1 MQELQEAVEALTK
14 ENLRYVREE
23 AAKAAT
29 NQSATTRQTEG
40 RPREKNLL
48 LAALLAA
55 PPGPLSLSALLVA
68 VKEVEAGGPD
78 DSSLTRP
85 VRSPTG
91 PGAAQGVR
99 PPAPHAVPPLAPPQ
113 SIRRWF
119 LWRLGSDFFFF

>member
-68 VKEVEAGGPD
+68 VKEVEAGGPP
-78 DSSLTRP
+78 S
-85 VRSPTG
+85 
-91 PGAAQGVR
+91 AAEADMEAAFNTLGRKHLSEEQVGCTM
-99 PPAPHAVPPLAPPQ
+99 PL
-113 SIRRWF
+113 
-119 LWRLGSDFFFF
+119 L